1 MAENNSDDAQEK
13 TEEPTQRR
21 IDKAKEDGQILTS
34 KEVFVFANISIGLL
48 VMLVTLSYGGA
59 GLSNWSTLFRLG
71 SIDNLD
77 DLINN
82 KLMDSLW
89 LLFQSALLVGVPI
102 VIVNLLT
109 QAAVG
114 GLNFAPKAMK
124 FKGNRINPIS
134 GLKRMFSMKALV
146 ELGKSILKVV
156 LLFGIATAIIL
167 QIMPGVINFPSL
179 TLTRM
184 LEVMRYVIP
193 LLIGALLVV
202 LAIIAAIDYFWQR
215 HTHIKQLRMSR
226 QDLKDEFKQTEGS
239 PEVKAKIRRLQSE
252 TASRSARQR
261 EALDDVADATAVIT
275 NPTHF
280 AVALTY
286 EVGDQAAPIILAM
299 GRGII
304 AQQIIERAET
314 AQVSVFRSP
323 ILARALYFTGDIG
336 AEISQSLYNAV
347 AVVLAYLYRL
357 EKGEVL
363 QLPDVDVPEDMQFN
377 EFGKLLSEDTL

>member
-34 KEVFVFANISIGLL
+34 KEVFVFANISMGLL
-48 VMLVTLSYGGA
+48 VMLVTISYGGS
-59 GLSNWSTLFRLG
+59 GLSSWSTLFRLD
-71 SIDNLD
+71 SVDKLD
-77 DLINN
+77 DLIAS

-89 LLFQSALLVGVPI
+89 LLFQSSMLIGVPI

-156 LLFGIATAIIL
+156 LLFGIATAIMF
-167 QIMPGVINFPSL
+167 QIMPGVLNFPSL
-179 TLTRM
+179 TLPKM

-193 LLIGALLVV
+193 LLICALLVV

-215 HTHIKQLRMSR
+215 YTHIKQLRMSR

-239 PEVKAKIRRLQSE
+239 PEVKAKIRRMQAE
-252 TASRSARQR
+252 TATRGAQQR
-261 EALDDVADATAVIT
+261 EALDDVANATAVIT

-280 AVALTY
+280 AVALRY
-286 EVGDQAAPIILAM
+286 EVGDQAAPVILAM

-357 EKGEVL
+357 EKGEAL

-377 EFGKLLSEDTL
+377 EFGKLLSEDT

>member
-34 KEVFVFANISIGLL
+34 KEVFVFANISMGLL
-48 VMLVTLSYGGA
+48 VMLVTLSYGDA
-59 GLSNWSTLFRLG
+59 GLSNWSTLFKLE
-71 SIDNLD
+71 SLDNLD
-77 DLINN
+77 DLITN

-89 LLFQSALLVGVPI
+89 LLLQSALLVGIPI

-134 GLKRMFSMKALV
+134 GLKRMFSIKALV

-156 LLFGIATAIIL
+156 LLFGIATTIIF
-167 QIMPGVINFPSL
+167 QIMPGVINFSSL
-179 TLTRM
+179 TLTKM

-193 LLIGALLVV
+193 LLIGAILVV

-239 PEVKAKIRRLQSE
+239 PEVKAKIRRMQSE
-252 TASRSARQR
+252 TATRSARQR
-261 EALDDVADATAVIT
+261 EALDDVANATAVIT

-280 AVALTY
+280 AVALKY
-286 EVGDQAAPIILAM
+286 EVGDQAAPVILAM

-304 AQQIIERAET
+304 AQQIIERADS

-323 ILARALYFTGDIG
+323 ILARALYFTGEIG
-336 AEISQSLYNAV
+336 EEISQSLYNAV

-357 EKGEVL
+357 EKGEAL
-363 QLPDVDVPEDMQFN
+363 QSPDVDVPEDMHFN
-377 EFGKLLSEDTL
+377 EFGKLLSEDT

>member
-34 KEVFVFANISIGLL
+34 KEVFVFANISMGLL
-48 VMLVTLSYGGA
+48 VMLVTLSYGDA
-59 GLSNWSTLFRLG
+59 GLSNWSTLFKLE

-77 DLINN
+77 DLITN

-89 LLFQSALLVGVPI
+89 LLLKSALLVGVPI

-134 GLKRMFSMKALV
+134 GLKRMFSIKALV

-156 LLFGIATAIIL
+156 LLFGIATTIIF
-167 QIMPGVINFPSL
+167 QIMPGVINFSSL
-179 TLTRM
+179 TLTKM

-193 LLIGALLVV
+193 LLIGAILVV

-239 PEVKAKIRRLQSE
+239 PEVKAKIRRMQSE
-252 TASRSARQR
+252 TATRSARQR
-261 EALDDVADATAVIT
+261 EALDDVANATAVIT

-280 AVALTY
+280 AVALKY
-286 EVGDQAAPIILAM
+286 EVGDQAAPVILAM

-304 AQQIIERAET
+304 AQQIIERADS

-323 ILARALYFTGDIG
+323 ILARALYFTGEIG
-336 AEISQSLYNAV
+336 EEISQSLYNAV

-357 EKGEVL
+357 EKGEAL
-363 QLPDVDVPEDMQFN
+363 QSPDVDVPEDMHFN
-377 EFGKLLSEDTL
+377 EFGKLLSEDT

>member
-34 KEVFVFANISIGLL
+34 KEVFVFANISMGLL
-48 VMLVTLSYGGA
+48 VMLLTISYGGG
-59 GLSNWSTLFRLG
+59 GLSNWSTLFRLD
-71 SIDNLD
+71 SVDKLD
-77 DLINN
+77 DLIAG
-82 KLMDSLW
+82 KLMDSFW
-89 LLFQSALLVGVPI
+89 LLFQSSMLVGVPI
-102 VIVNLLT
+102 VIVNLFT

-156 LLFGIATAIIL
+156 LLFGIATAIMFQFML
-167 QIMPGVINFPSL
+167 GVLNFPSL
-179 TLTRM
+179 TLPKM

-226 QDLKDEFKQTEGS
+226 QDLKDEYKQTEGS
-239 PEVKAKIRRLQSE
+239 PEVKAKIRRMQAE
-252 TASRSARQR
+252 TASRGAQQR
-261 EALDDVADATAVIT
+261 EALDDVANATAVIT

-280 AVALTY
+280 AVALKY
-286 EVGDQAAPIILAM
+286 EVGDQAAPVILAM

-357 EKGEVL
+357 EKGEAL

-377 EFGKLLSEDTL
+377 EFGKLLSEDT

>member
-13 TEEPTQRR
+13 TEEPTQRW

-34 KEVFVFANISIGLL
+34 KEVFVFANISMGLL
-48 VMLVTLSYGGA
+48 VMLVTISYGGS
-59 GLSNWSTLFRLG
+59 GLSSWSTLFRLD
-71 SIDNLD
+71 SVDKLD
-77 DLINN
+77 DLIAS

-89 LLFQSALLVGVPI
+89 LLFQSSMLIGVPI

-156 LLFGIATAIIL
+156 LLFGIATAIMF
-167 QIMPGVINFPSL
+167 QIMPGVLNFPSL
-179 TLTRM
+179 TLPKM

-193 LLIGALLVV
+193 LLICALLVV

-215 HTHIKQLRMSR
+215 YTHIKQLRMSR

-239 PEVKAKIRRLQSE
+239 PEVKAKIRRMQAE
-252 TASRSARQR
+252 TATRGAQQR
-261 EALDDVADATAVIT
+261 EALDDVANATAVIT

-280 AVALTY
+280 AVALRY
-286 EVGDQAAPIILAM
+286 EVGDQAAPVILAM

-357 EKGEVL
+357 EKGEAL

-377 EFGKLLSEDTL
+377 EFGKLLSEDT

>member
-34 KEVFVFANISIGLL
+34 KEVFVFANISMGLL
-48 VMLVTLSYGGA
+48 VMLVTLSYGDA
-59 GLSNWSTLFRLG
+59 GLSNWSTLFKLE
-71 SIDNLD
+71 SIENLD
-77 DLINN
+77 DLITN

-89 LLFQSALLVGVPI
+89 LLLQSALLVGVPI

-134 GLKRMFSMKALV
+134 GLKRMFSIKALV

-156 LLFGIATAIIL
+156 LLFGIATTIIF
-167 QIMPGVINFPSL
+167 QIMPGVINFSSL
-179 TLTRM
+179 TLTKM

-193 LLIGALLVV
+193 LLIGAILVV

-239 PEVKAKIRRLQSE
+239 PEVKAKIRRMQSE
-252 TASRSARQR
+252 TATRSARQR
-261 EALDDVADATAVIT
+261 EALDDVANATAVIT

-280 AVALTY
+280 AVALKY
-286 EVGDQAAPIILAM
+286 EVGDQAAPVILAM

-304 AQQIIERAET
+304 AQQIIERADS

-323 ILARALYFTGDIG
+323 ILARALYFTGEIG
-336 AEISQSLYNAV
+336 EEISQSLYNAV
-347 AVVLAYLYRL
+347 AVVLAYIYRL
-357 EKGEVL
+357 EKGEAL
-363 QLPDVDVPEDMQFN
+363 QSPDVDVPEDMHFN
-377 EFGKLLSEDTL
+377 EFGKLLSEDT

>member
-34 KEVFVFANISIGLL
+34 KEVFVFANISMGLL
-48 VMLVTLSYGGA
+48 VMLVTLSYGDA
-59 GLSNWSTLFRLG
+59 GLSNWSTLFKLE
-71 SIDNLD
+71 SLDNLD
-77 DLINN
+77 DLITN

-89 LLFQSALLVGVPI
+89 LLLQSALLVGVPI

-134 GLKRMFSMKALV
+134 GLKRMFSIKALV

-156 LLFGIATAIIL
+156 LLFGIATTIIF
-167 QIMPGVINFPSL
+167 QIMPGVINFSSL
-179 TLTRM
+179 TLTKM

-193 LLIGALLVV
+193 LLIGAILVV

-239 PEVKAKIRRLQSE
+239 PEVKAKIRRMQSE
-252 TASRSARQR
+252 TATRSARQR
-261 EALDDVADATAVIT
+261 EALDDVANATAVIT

-280 AVALTY
+280 AVALKY
-286 EVGDQAAPIILAM
+286 EVGDQAAPVILAM

-304 AQQIIERAET
+304 AQQIIERADS

-323 ILARALYFTGDIG
+323 ILARALYFTGEIG
-336 AEISQSLYNAV
+336 EEISQSLYNAV

-357 EKGEVL
+357 EKGETL
-363 QLPDVDVPEDMQFN
+363 QSPDVDVPEDLHFN
-377 EFGKLLSEDTL
+377 EFGKLLSEDT

>member
-34 KEVFVFANISIGLL
+34 KEVFVFANISMGLL
-48 VMLVTLSYGGA
+48 VMMVTLRYGDA
-59 GLSNWSTLFRLG
+59 GLSNWSTLFKLE
-71 SIDNLD
+71 SLDNLD
-77 DLINN
+77 DLITN

-89 LLFQSALLVGVPI
+89 LLLQSALLVGVPI

-134 GLKRMFSMKALV
+134 GLKRMFSIKALV

-156 LLFGIATAIIL
+156 LLFGIATTIIF
-167 QIMPGVINFPSL
+167 QIMPGVINFSSL
-179 TLTRM
+179 TLTKM

-193 LLIGALLVV
+193 LLIGAILVV

-239 PEVKAKIRRLQSE
+239 PEVKAKIRRMQSE
-252 TASRSARQR
+252 TATRSARQR
-261 EALDDVADATAVIT
+261 EALDDVANATAVIT

-280 AVALTY
+280 AVALKY
-286 EVGDQAAPIILAM
+286 EVGDQAAPVILAM

-304 AQQIIERAET
+304 AQQIIERADS
-314 AQVSVFRSP
+314 AQVSIFRSP
-323 ILARALYFTGDIG
+323 ILARALYFTGEIG
-336 AEISQSLYNAV
+336 EEISQSLYNAV

-357 EKGEVL
+357 EKGEAL
-363 QLPDVDVPEDMQFN
+363 QSPDVDVPEDMHFN
-377 EFGKLLSEDTL
+377 EFGKLLSEDT

>member
-34 KEVFVFANISIGLL
+34 KEVFVFANISMGLL
-48 VMLVTLSYGGA
+48 VMLLTISYGGV
-59 GLSNWSTLFRLG
+59 GLSNWSTLFRLD
-71 SIDNLD
+71 SVDKLD
-77 DLINN
+77 DLIAG
-82 KLMDSLW
+82 KLMDSFW
-89 LLFQSALLVGVPI
+89 LLFQSSMLVGVPI
-102 VIVNLLT
+102 VIVNLFT

-156 LLFGIATAIIL
+156 LLFGIATAIMF
-167 QIMPGVINFPSL
+167 QFMPGVLNFPSL
-179 TLTRM
+179 TLPKM

-226 QDLKDEFKQTEGS
+226 QDLKDEYKQTEGS
-239 PEVKAKIRRLQSE
+239 PEVKAKIRRMQAE
-252 TASRSARQR
+252 TASRGAQQR
-261 EALDDVADATAVIT
+261 EALDDVANATAVIT

-280 AVALTY
+280 AVALKY
-286 EVGDQAAPIILAM
+286 EVGDQAAPVILAM

-357 EKGEVL
+357 EKGEAL

-377 EFGKLLSEDTL
+377 EFGKLLSEDT

>member
-1 MAENNSDDAQEK
+1 
-13 TEEPTQRR
+13 
-21 IDKAKEDGQILTS
+21 
-34 KEVFVFANISIGLL
+34 VFANISMGLL
-48 VMLVTLSYGGA
+48 VMLVTISYGGS
-59 GLSNWSTLFRLG
+59 GLSSWSTLFRLD
-71 SIDNLD
+71 SVDKLD
-77 DLINN
+77 DLIAS

-89 LLFQSALLVGVPI
+89 LLFQSSMLIGVPI

-156 LLFGIATAIIL
+156 LLFGIATAIMF
-167 QIMPGVINFPSL
+167 QIMPGVLNFPSL
-179 TLTRM
+179 TLPKM

-193 LLIGALLVV
+193 LLICALLVV

-215 HTHIKQLRMSR
+215 YTHIKQLRMSR

-239 PEVKAKIRRLQSE
+239 PEVKAKIRRMQAE
-252 TASRSARQR
+252 TATRGAQQR
-261 EALDDVADATAVIT
+261 EALDDVANATAVIT

-280 AVALTY
+280 AVALRY
-286 EVGDQAAPIILAM
+286 EVGDQAAPVILAM

-357 EKGEVL
+357 EKGEAL

-377 EFGKLLSEDTL
+377 EFGKLLSEDT

>member
-34 KEVFVFANISIGLL
+34 KEVFVFANISMGLL
-48 VMLVTLSYGGA
+48 VMLVTISYGGS
-59 GLSNWSTLFRLG
+59 GLSSWSTLFRL
-71 SIDNLD
+71 DTVDKLD
-77 DLINN
+77 DLIAS

-89 LLFQSALLVGVPI
+89 LLFQSSMLVGVPI

-156 LLFGIATAIIL
+156 LLFGIATAIMF
-167 QIMPGVINFPSL
+167 QIMPGVLNFPSL
-179 TLTRM
+179 TLPKM

-215 HTHIKQLRMSR
+215 YTHIKQLRMSR

-239 PEVKAKIRRLQSE
+239 PEVKAKIRRMQAE
-252 TASRSARQR
+252 TATRGAQQR
-261 EALDDVADATAVIT
+261 EALDDVANATAVIT

-280 AVALTY
+280 AVALRY
-286 EVGDQAAPIILAM
+286 EVGDQAAPVILAM

-336 AEISQSLYNAV
+336 AEISQSLDNAV

-357 EKGEVL
+357 EKGEAL

-377 EFGKLLSEDTL
+377 EFGKLLSEDT

>member
-34 KEVFVFANISIGLL
+34 KEVFVFANISMGLL
-48 VMLVTLSYGGA
+48 VMLLTVSYGGV
-59 GLSNWSTLFRLG
+59 GLSNWSTLFRLD
-71 SIDNLD
+71 SVDKLD
-77 DLINN
+77 DLIAG
-82 KLMDSLW
+82 KLMDSFW
-89 LLFQSALLVGVPI
+89 LLFQSSMLVGVPI
-102 VIVNLLT
+102 VIVNLFT

-156 LLFGIATAIIL
+156 LLFGIATAIMF
-167 QIMPGVINFPSL
+167 QFMPGVLNFPSL
-179 TLTRM
+179 TLPKM

-226 QDLKDEFKQTEGS
+226 QDLKDEYKQTEGS
-239 PEVKAKIRRLQSE
+239 PEVKAKIRRMQAE
-252 TASRSARQR
+252 TASRGAQQR
-261 EALDDVADATAVIT
+261 EALDDVANATAVIT

-280 AVALTY
+280 AVALKY
-286 EVGDQAAPIILAM
+286 EVGDQAAPVILAM

-357 EKGEVL
+357 EKGEAL

-377 EFGKLLSEDTL
+377 EFGKLLSEDT

>member
-34 KEVFVFANISIGLL
+34 KEVFVFANISMGLL
-48 VMLVTLSYGGA
+48 VMLVTLSYGDA
-59 GLSNWSTLFRLG
+59 GLSNWSTLFKLE
-71 SIDNLD
+71 SLDNLD
-77 DLINN
+77 DLITN

-89 LLFQSALLVGVPI
+89 LLLQSALLVGVPI

-134 GLKRMFSMKALV
+134 GLKRMFSIKALV

-156 LLFGIATAIIL
+156 LLFGIATTIIF
-167 QIMPGVINFPSL
+167 QIMPGVINFSSL
-179 TLTRM
+179 TLTKM

-193 LLIGALLVV
+193 LLIGAILVV

-239 PEVKAKIRRLQSE
+239 PEVKAKIRRMQSE
-252 TASRSARQR
+252 TATRSARQR
-261 EALDDVADATAVIT
+261 EALDDVANATAVIT

-280 AVALTY
+280 AVALKY
-286 EVGDQAAPIILAM
+286 EVGDQAAPVILAM

-304 AQQIIERAET
+304 AQQIIERADS

-323 ILARALYFTGDIG
+323 ILARALYFTGEIG
-336 AEISQSLYNAV
+336 EEISQSLYNAV

-357 EKGEVL
+357 EKGEAL
-363 QLPDVDVPEDMQFN
+363 QSPDVDVPEDMHFN
-377 EFGKLLSEDTL
+377 EFGKLLSEDT

>member
-34 KEVFVFANISIGLL
+34 KEVFVFANMSMGLL
-48 VMLVTLSYGGA
+48 VMLVTISYGGS
-59 GLSNWSTLFRLG
+59 GLSSWSTLFRLD
-71 SIDNLD
+71 SVDKLD
-77 DLINN
+77 DLIAS

-89 LLFQSALLVGVPI
+89 LLFQSSMLVGVPI

-156 LLFGIATAIIL
+156 LLFGIATAIMF
-167 QIMPGVINFPSL
+167 QIMPGVLNFPSL
-179 TLTRM
+179 TLPKM

-215 HTHIKQLRMSR
+215 YTHIKQLRMSR

-239 PEVKAKIRRLQSE
+239 PEVKAKIRRMQAE
-252 TASRSARQR
+252 TATRGAQQR
-261 EALDDVADATAVIT
+261 EALDDVANATAVIT

-280 AVALTY
+280 AVALRY
-286 EVGDQAAPIILAM
+286 EVGDQAAPVILAM

-357 EKGEVL
+357 EKGEAL

-377 EFGKLLSEDTL
+377 EFGKLLSEDT

>member
-34 KEVFVFANISIGLL
+34 KEVFVFANISMGLL
-48 VMLVTLSYGGA
+48 VMLVTLSYGDA
-59 GLSNWSTLFRLG
+59 GLSNWSTLFKLETL
-71 SIDNLD
+71 DNLD
-77 DLINN
+77 DLITN

-134 GLKRMFSMKALV
+134 GLKRMFSIKALV

-156 LLFGIATAIIL
+156 LLFGIATTIIF
-167 QIMPGVINFPSL
+167 QIMPGVINFSSL
-179 TLTRM
+179 TLTKM

-193 LLIGALLVV
+193 LLIGAILVV

-239 PEVKAKIRRLQSE
+239 PEVKAKIRRMQSE
-252 TASRSARQR
+252 TATRSARQR
-261 EALDDVADATAVIT
+261 EALDDVANATAVIT

-280 AVALTY
+280 AVALKY
-286 EVGDQAAPIILAM
+286 EVGDQAAPVILAM

-304 AQQIIERAET
+304 AQQIIERADS

-323 ILARALYFTGDIG
+323 ILARALYFTGEIG
-336 AEISQSLYNAV
+336 EEISQSLYNAV

-357 EKGEVL
+357 EKGEAL
-363 QLPDVDVPEDMQFN
+363 QSPDVDVPEDMHFN
-377 EFGKLLSEDTL
+377 EFGKLLSEDT

>member
-34 KEVFVFANISIGLL
+34 KEVFVFANISMGLL
-48 VMLVTLSYGGA
+48 VMLVTLSYGDA
-59 GLSNWSTLFRLG
+59 GLSNWSTLFKLE
-71 SIDNLD
+71 SLYNLD
-77 DLINN
+77 DLITN

-89 LLFQSALLVGVPI
+89 LLLQSALIVGVPI

-134 GLKRMFSMKALV
+134 GLKRMFSIKALV

-156 LLFGIATAIIL
+156 LLFGIATTIIF
-167 QIMPGVINFPSL
+167 QIMPGVINFSSL
-179 TLTRM
+179 TLTKM

-193 LLIGALLVV
+193 LLIGAILVV

-239 PEVKAKIRRLQSE
+239 PEVKAKIRRMQSE
-252 TASRSARQR
+252 TATRSARQR
-261 EALDDVADATAVIT
+261 EALDDVANATAVIT

-280 AVALTY
+280 AVALKY
-286 EVGDQAAPIILAM
+286 EVGDQAAPVILAM

-304 AQQIIERAET
+304 AQQIIERADS

-323 ILARALYFTGDIG
+323 ILARALYFTGEIG
-336 AEISQSLYNAV
+336 EEISQSLYNAV

-357 EKGEVL
+357 EKGEAL
-363 QLPDVDVPEDMQFN
+363 QSPDVDVPEDMHFN
-377 EFGKLLSEDTL
+377 EFGKLLSEDT

>member
-34 KEVFVFANISIGLL
+34 KEVFVFANISMGLL
-48 VMLVTLSYGGA
+48 VMLVTISYGGS
-59 GLSNWSTLFRLG
+59 GLSDWSTLFRLD
-71 SIDNLD
+71 SVDKLD
-77 DLINN
+77 DLIAI

-89 LLFQSALLVGVPI
+89 LLFQSSMLVGVPI

-156 LLFGIATAIIL
+156 LLFGIATAIMF
-167 QIMPGVINFPSL
+167 QIMPGVLNFPSL
-179 TLTRM
+179 TLPKM

-215 HTHIKQLRMSR
+215 YTHIKQLRMSR

-239 PEVKAKIRRLQSE
+239 PEVKAKIRRMQAE
-252 TASRSARQR
+252 TATRGAQQR
-261 EALDDVADATAVIT
+261 EALDDVANATAVIT

-280 AVALTY
+280 AVALRY
-286 EVGDQAAPIILAM
+286 EVGDQAAPVILAM

-357 EKGEVL
+357 EKGEAL

-377 EFGKLLSEDTL
+377 EFGKLLSEDT

>member
-34 KEVFVFANISIGLL
+34 KEVFVFANISMGLL
-48 VMLVTLSYGGA
+48 VMLVTLSYGDA
-59 GLSNWSTLFRLG
+59 GLSNWSTLFKLE
-71 SIDNLD
+71 SLDNLD
-77 DLINN
+77 DLITN

-89 LLFQSALLVGVPI
+89 LLLQSALLVGVPI

-109 QAAVG
+109 QAVVG

-134 GLKRMFSMKALV
+134 GLKRMFSIKALV

-156 LLFGIATAIIL
+156 LLFGIATTIIF
-167 QIMPGVINFPSL
+167 QILPGVINFSSL
-179 TLTRM
+179 TLTKM

-193 LLIGALLVV
+193 LLIGAILVV
-202 LAIIAAIDYFWQR
+202 LAIIAAIDFFWQR

-239 PEVKAKIRRLQSE
+239 PEVKAKIRRIQSE
-252 TASRSARQR
+252 TATRSARQR
-261 EALDDVADATAVIT
+261 EALDDVANATAVIT

-280 AVALTY
+280 AVALKY
-286 EVGDQAAPIILAM
+286 EVGDQAAPVILAM

-304 AQQIIERAET
+304 AQQIIERADS
-314 AQVSVFRSP
+314 AKVSVFRSP
-323 ILARALYFTGDIG
+323 ILARALYFTGEIG
-336 AEISQSLYNAV
+336 EEISQSLYNAV

-357 EKGEVL
+357 EKGEAL
-363 QLPDVDVPEDMQFN
+363 QSPDVDVPEDMHFN

>member
-239 PEVKAKIRRLQSE
+239 PEVKAKIRRMQSE

-280 AVALTY
+280 AVALKY

-357 EKGEVL
+357 EKGETL

>member
-34 KEVFVFANISIGLL
+34 KEVFVFANISMGLL
-48 VMLVTLSYGGA
+48 VMLVTLSYGDA
-59 GLSNWSTLFRLG
+59 GLSNWSTLFKLE
-71 SIDNLD
+71 SLDNLD
-77 DLINN
+77 DLITN

-89 LLFQSALLVGVPI
+89 LLLQSALLVGVPI

-134 GLKRMFSMKALV
+134 GLKRMFSIKALV

-156 LLFGIATAIIL
+156 LLFGIATTIIF
-167 QIMPGVINFPSL
+167 QIMPGVINFSSL
-179 TLTRM
+179 TLTKM

-193 LLIGALLVV
+193 LLIGAILVV

-239 PEVKAKIRRLQSE
+239 PEVKAKIRRMQSE
-252 TASRSARQR
+252 TATRSARQR
-261 EALDDVADATAVIT
+261 EALDDVANATAVIT

-280 AVALTY
+280 AVALKY
-286 EVGDQAAPIILAM
+286 EVGDQAAPVILAM

-304 AQQIIERAET
+304 AQQIIERADS

-323 ILARALYFTGDIG
+323 ILARALFFTGEIG
-336 AEISQSLYNAV
+336 EEISQSLYNAV

-357 EKGEVL
+357 EKGEAL
-363 QLPDVDVPEDMQFN
+363 QSPDVDVPEDMHFN
-377 EFGKLLSEDTL
+377 EFGKLLSEDT

>member
-89 LLFQSALLVGVPI
+89 LLLQSALLVGVPI

-280 AVALTY
+280 AVALKY

-357 EKGEVL
+357 EKGETL

-377 EFGKLLSEDTL
+377 EFGRLLSEDTL

>member
-34 KEVFVFANISIGLL
+34 KEVFVFANISMGLL
-48 VMLVTLSYGGA
+48 VMLVTLSYGDA
-59 GLSNWSTLFRLG
+59 GLLNWSTLFKLE
-71 SIDNLD
+71 SIENLD
-77 DLINN
+77 DLITN

-89 LLFQSALLVGVPI
+89 LLLQSALLVGVPI

-134 GLKRMFSMKALV
+134 GLKRMFSIKALV

-156 LLFGIATAIIL
+156 LLFGIATTIIF
-167 QIMPGVINFPSL
+167 QIMPGVINFSSL
-179 TLTRM
+179 TLTKM

-193 LLIGALLVV
+193 LLIGAILVV

-239 PEVKAKIRRLQSE
+239 PEVKAKIRRMQSE
-252 TASRSARQR
+252 TATRSARQR
-261 EALDDVADATAVIT
+261 EALDDVANATAVIT

-280 AVALTY
+280 AVALKY
-286 EVGDQAAPIILAM
+286 EVGDQAAPVILAM

-304 AQQIIERAET
+304 AQQIIERADS

-323 ILARALYFTGDIG
+323 ILARALYFTGEIG
-336 AEISQSLYNAV
+336 EEISQSLYNAV

-357 EKGEVL
+357 EKGEAL
-363 QLPDVDVPEDMQFN
+363 QSPDVDVPEDLHFN
-377 EFGKLLSEDTL
+377 EFGKLLSEDT

>member
-34 KEVFVFANISIGLL
+34 KEVFVFANISMGLL
-48 VMLVTLSYGGA
+48 VMLVTLSYGDA
-59 GLSNWSTLFRLG
+59 GLSNWSTLFKLE
-71 SIDNLD
+71 SLDNLD
-77 DLINN
+77 DLITN

-89 LLFQSALLVGVPI
+89 LLLQSALLIGVPI

-134 GLKRMFSMKALV
+134 GLKRMFSIKALV

-156 LLFGIATAIIL
+156 LLFGIATTIIF
-167 QIMPGVINFPSL
+167 QIMPGVINFSSL
-179 TLTRM
+179 TLTKM

-193 LLIGALLVV
+193 LLIGAILVV

-239 PEVKAKIRRLQSE
+239 PEVKAKIRRMQSE
-252 TASRSARQR
+252 TATRSARQR
-261 EALDDVADATAVIT
+261 EALDDVANATAVIT

-280 AVALTY
+280 AVALKY
-286 EVGDQAAPIILAM
+286 EVGDQAAPVILAM

-304 AQQIIERAET
+304 AQQIIERADS

-323 ILARALYFTGDIG
+323 ILARALYFTGEIG
-336 AEISQSLYNAV
+336 EEISQSLYNAV

-357 EKGEVL
+357 EKGEAL
-363 QLPDVDVPEDMQFN
+363 QSPDVDVPEDMHFN
-377 EFGKLLSEDTL
+377 EFGKLLSEDT

>member
-1 MAENNSDDAQEK
+1 
-13 TEEPTQRR
+13 
-21 IDKAKEDGQILTS
+21 
-34 KEVFVFANISIGLL
+34 
-48 VMLVTLSYGGA
+48 
-59 GLSNWSTLFRLG
+59 
-71 SIDNLD
+71 
-77 DLINN
+77 
-82 KLMDSLW
+82 
-89 LLFQSALLVGVPI
+89 
-102 VIVNLLT
+102 
-109 QAAVG
+109 
-114 GLNFAPKAMK
+114 
-124 FKGNRINPIS
+124 
-134 GLKRMFSMKALV
+134 MKALV

-156 LLFGIATAIIL
+156 LLFGIATAIMF
-167 QIMPGVINFPSL
+167 QIMPGVLNFPSL
-179 TLTRM
+179 TLPKM

-193 LLIGALLVV
+193 LLICALLVV

-215 HTHIKQLRMSR
+215 YTHIKQLRMSR

-239 PEVKAKIRRLQSE
+239 PEVKAKIRRMQAE
-252 TASRSARQR
+252 TATRGAQQR
-261 EALDDVADATAVIT
+261 EALDDVANATAVIT

-280 AVALTY
+280 AVALRY
-286 EVGDQAAPIILAM
+286 EVGDQAAPVILAM

-357 EKGEVL
+357 EKGEAL

-377 EFGKLLSEDTL
+377 EFGKLLSEDT

>member
-34 KEVFVFANISIGLL
+34 KEVFVFANISMGLL
-48 VMLVTLSYGGA
+48 VMLVTLSYGDA
-59 GLSNWSTLFRLG
+59 GLSNWSTLFKLE
-71 SIDNLD
+71 SLDNLD
-77 DLINN
+77 DLITN

-89 LLFQSALLVGVPI
+89 LLLKSALLVGVPI

-134 GLKRMFSMKALV
+134 GLKRMFSIKALV

-156 LLFGIATAIIL
+156 LLFGIATTIIF
-167 QIMPGVINFPSL
+167 QIMPGVINFSSL
-179 TLTRM
+179 TLTKM

-193 LLIGALLVV
+193 LLIGAILVV

-239 PEVKAKIRRLQSE
+239 PEVKAKIRRMQSE
-252 TASRSARQR
+252 TATRSARQR
-261 EALDDVADATAVIT
+261 EALDDVANATAVIT

-280 AVALTY
+280 AVALKY
-286 EVGDQAAPIILAM
+286 EVGDQAAPVILAM

-304 AQQIIERAET
+304 AQQIIERADS

-323 ILARALYFTGDIG
+323 ILARALYFTGEIG
-336 AEISQSLYNAV
+336 EEISQSLYNAV

-357 EKGEVL
+357 EKGEAL
-363 QLPDVDVPEDMQFN
+363 QSPDVDVPEDMHFN
-377 EFGKLLSEDTL
+377 EFGKLLSEDT

>member
-34 KEVFVFANISIGLL
+34 KEVFVFANISMGLL
-48 VMLVTLSYGGA
+48 VMLVTISYGGS
-59 GLSNWSTLFRLG
+59 GLSDWSTLFRLD
-71 SIDNLD
+71 SVDKLD
-77 DLINN
+77 DLIAI
-82 KLMDSLW
+82 KLVDSLW
-89 LLFQSALLVGVPI
+89 LLFQSSMLIGVPI

-156 LLFGIATAIIL
+156 LLFGIATAIMF
-167 QIMPGVINFPSL
+167 QIMPGVLNFPSL
-179 TLTRM
+179 TLPKM

-215 HTHIKQLRMSR
+215 YTHIKQLRMSR

-239 PEVKAKIRRLQSE
+239 PEVKAKIRRMQAE
-252 TASRSARQR
+252 TATRGAQQR
-261 EALDDVADATAVIT
+261 EALDDVANATAVIT

-280 AVALTY
+280 AVALRY
-286 EVGDQAAPIILAM
+286 EVGDQAAPVILAM

-357 EKGEVL
+357 EKGEAL

-377 EFGKLLSEDTL
+377 EFGKLLSEDT

>member
-34 KEVFVFANISIGLL
+34 KEVFVFANISMGLL
-48 VMLVTLSYGGA
+48 VMLVTLSYGDA
-59 GLSNWSTLFRLG
+59 GLSNWSTLFKLE
-71 SIDNLD
+71 SLDNLD
-77 DLINN
+77 DLITN

-89 LLFQSALLVGVPI
+89 LLLQSALLVGVPI

-124 FKGNRINPIS
+124 FKGNRINPVS
-134 GLKRMFSMKALV
+134 GLKRMFSIKALV

-156 LLFGIATAIIL
+156 LLFGIATTIIF
-167 QIMPGVINFPSL
+167 QIMPGVINFSSL
-179 TLTRM
+179 TLTKM

-193 LLIGALLVV
+193 LLIGAILVV

-239 PEVKAKIRRLQSE
+239 PEVKAKIRRMQSE
-252 TASRSARQR
+252 TATRSARQR
-261 EALDDVADATAVIT
+261 EALDDVANATAVIT

-280 AVALTY
+280 AVALKY
-286 EVGDQAAPIILAM
+286 EVGDQAAPVILAM

-304 AQQIIERAET
+304 AQQIIERADS

-323 ILARALYFTGDIG
+323 ILARALYFTGEIG
-336 AEISQSLYNAV
+336 EEISQSLYNAV

-357 EKGEVL
+357 EKGEAL
-363 QLPDVDVPEDMQFN
+363 QSPDVDVPEDMHFN
-377 EFGKLLSEDTL
+377 EFGKLLSEDT

>member
-34 KEVFVFANISIGLL
+34 KEVFVFANISMGLL
-48 VMLVTLSYGGA
+48 VMLVTLSYGDA
-59 GLSNWSTLFRLG
+59 GLSNWSTLFKLE
-71 SIDNLD
+71 SLDNLD
-77 DLINN
+77 DLITN

-89 LLFQSALLVGVPI
+89 LLLQSALIVGVPI

-134 GLKRMFSMKALV
+134 GLKRMFSIKALV

-156 LLFGIATAIIL
+156 LLFGIATTIIF
-167 QIMPGVINFPSL
+167 QIMPGVINFSSL
-179 TLTRM
+179 TLTKM

-193 LLIGALLVV
+193 LLIGAILVV

-239 PEVKAKIRRLQSE
+239 PEVKAKIRRMQSE
-252 TASRSARQR
+252 TATRSARQR
-261 EALDDVADATAVIT
+261 EALDDVANATAVIT

-280 AVALTY
+280 AVALKY
-286 EVGDQAAPIILAM
+286 EVGDQAAPVILAM

-304 AQQIIERAET
+304 AQQIIERADS

-323 ILARALYFTGDIG
+323 ILARALYFTGEIG
-336 AEISQSLYNAV
+336 EEISQSLYNAV

-357 EKGEVL
+357 EKGEAL
-363 QLPDVDVPEDMQFN
+363 QSPDVDVPEDMHFN
-377 EFGKLLSEDTL
+377 EFGKLLSEDT

>member
-34 KEVFVFANISIGLL
+34 KEVFVFANISMGLL
-48 VMLVTLSYGGA
+48 VMLVTLSYGDA
-59 GLSNWSTLFRLG
+59 GLSNWSTLFKLE
-71 SIDNLD
+71 SLYNLD
-77 DLINN
+77 DLITN

-89 LLFQSALLVGVPI
+89 LLLKSALLVGVPI

-134 GLKRMFSMKALV
+134 GLKRMFSIKALV

-156 LLFGIATAIIL
+156 LLFGIATTIIF
-167 QIMPGVINFPSL
+167 QIMPGVINFSSL
-179 TLTRM
+179 TLTKM

-193 LLIGALLVV
+193 LLIGAILVV

-239 PEVKAKIRRLQSE
+239 PEVKAKIRRMQSE
-252 TASRSARQR
+252 TATRSARQR
-261 EALDDVADATAVIT
+261 EALDDVANATAVIT

-280 AVALTY
+280 AVALKY
-286 EVGDQAAPIILAM
+286 EVGDQAAPVILAM

-304 AQQIIERAET
+304 AQQIIERADS

-323 ILARALYFTGDIG
+323 ILARALYFTGEIG
-336 AEISQSLYNAV
+336 EEISQSLYNAV
-347 AVVLAYLYRL
+347 AVVLAYIYRL
-357 EKGEVL
+357 EKGEAL
-363 QLPDVDVPEDMQFN
+363 QSPDVDVPEDMHFN
-377 EFGKLLSEDTL
+377 EFGKLLSEDT

>member
-34 KEVFVFANISIGLL
+34 KEVFVFANISMGLL
-48 VMLVTLSYGGA
+48 VIMISISYGGA
-59 GLSNWSTLFRLG
+59 GLSNWSTLFRL
-71 SIDNLD
+71 DTVDKLD
-77 DLINN
+77 ELIAR

-89 LLFQSALLVGVPI
+89 LIFQISLLVGVP
-102 VIVNLLT
+102 LLIANIFT

-114 GLNFAPKAMK
+114 GLNFAPKAMQ
-124 FKGNRINPIS
+124 FKGNRMNPIS
-134 GLKRMFSMKALV
+134 GLKRMFSMKSLV

-156 LLFGIATAIIL
+156 LLFGIATAIMY
-167 QIMPGVINFPSL
+167 QIMPGVLNFPSL
-179 TLTRM
+179 TLEKM

-215 HTHIKQLRMSR
+215 HTHITQLRMSR

-239 PEVKAKIRRLQSE
+239 PEVKAKIRRMQSE
-252 TASRSARQR
+252 TASRGAQQR
-261 EALDDVADATAVIT
+261 EALDDVANATAVIT

-280 AVALTY
+280 AVALKY
-286 EVGDQAAPIILAM
+286 EVGDQAAPVILAM

-357 EKGEVL
+357 EKGEAL

-377 EFGKLLSEDTL
+377 EFGKLLSEDT

>member
-34 KEVFVFANISIGLL
+34 KEVFVFANISMGLL
-48 VMLVTLSYGGA
+48 VMLVTLSYGDA
-59 GLSNWSTLFRLG
+59 GLSNWSTLFKLE
-71 SIDNLD
+71 SIENLD
-77 DLINN
+77 DLITN

-89 LLFQSALLVGVPI
+89 LLLQSALLVGVPI

-134 GLKRMFSMKALV
+134 GLKRMFSIKALV

-156 LLFGIATAIIL
+156 LLFGIATTIIF
-167 QIMPGVINFPSL
+167 QIMPGVINFSSL
-179 TLTRM
+179 TLIKM

-193 LLIGALLVV
+193 LLIGAILVV

-239 PEVKAKIRRLQSE
+239 PEVKAKIRRMQSE
-252 TASRSARQR
+252 TATRSARQR
-261 EALDDVADATAVIT
+261 EALDDVANATAVIT

-280 AVALTY
+280 AVALKY
-286 EVGDQAAPIILAM
+286 EVGDQAAPLILAM

-304 AQQIIERAET
+304 AQQIIERADS

-323 ILARALYFTGDIG
+323 ILARALYFTGEIG
-336 AEISQSLYNAV
+336 EEISQSLYNAV

-357 EKGEVL
+357 EKGEAL
-363 QLPDVDVPEDMQFN
+363 QSPDVDVPEDMHFN
-377 EFGKLLSEDTL
+377 EFGKLLSEDT

>member
-34 KEVFVFANISIGLL
+34 KEVFVFANISMGLL
-48 VMLVTLSYGGA
+48 VMLVTLSYGDA
-59 GLSNWSTLFRLG
+59 GLSNWSTLFKLE
-71 SIDNLD
+71 SLDNLD
-77 DLINN
+77 DLITN

-89 LLFQSALLVGVPI
+89 LLLQSALIVGVPI

-134 GLKRMFSMKALV
+134 GLKRMFSIKALV

-156 LLFGIATAIIL
+156 LLFGIATTIIF
-167 QIMPGVINFPSL
+167 QIMPGVINFSSL
-179 TLTRM
+179 TLTKM

-193 LLIGALLVV
+193 LLIGAILVV

-239 PEVKAKIRRLQSE
+239 PEVKAKIRRMQSE
-252 TASRSARQR
+252 TATRSARQR
-261 EALDDVADATAVIT
+261 EALDDVANATAVIT

-280 AVALTY
+280 AVALKY
-286 EVGDQAAPIILAM
+286 EVGDQAAPVILAM

-304 AQQIIERAET
+304 AQQIIERADS

-323 ILARALYFTGDIG
+323 ILARALYFTGEIG
-336 AEISQSLYNAV
+336 EEISQSLYNAV
-347 AVVLAYLYRL
+347 AVVLAYIYRL
-357 EKGEVL
+357 EKGEAL
-363 QLPDVDVPEDMQFN
+363 QSPDVDVPEDMHFN
-377 EFGKLLSEDTL
+377 EFGKLLSEDT

>member
-280 AVALTY
+280 AVALKY

-357 EKGEVL
+357 EKGETL

-377 EFGKLLSEDTL
+377 ELGKLVSEDTL

>member
-179 TLTRM
+179 KLTRM

-193 LLIGALLVV
+193 LIIGALLVV

-280 AVALTY
+280 AVALKY

>member
-34 KEVFVFANISIGLL
+34 KEVFVFANISMGLL
-48 VMLVTLSYGGA
+48 VMLVTLSYGDA
-59 GLSNWSTLFRLG
+59 GLSNWSTLFKLE
-71 SIDNLD
+71 SIENLD
-77 DLINN
+77 DLITN

-89 LLFQSALLVGVPI
+89 LLLQSALLVGVPI

-134 GLKRMFSMKALV
+134 GLKRMFSIKALV

-156 LLFGIATAIIL
+156 LLFVIATTIIF
-167 QIMPGVINFPSL
+167 QIMPGVINFSSL
-179 TLTRM
+179 TLTKM

-193 LLIGALLVV
+193 LLIGAILVV

-239 PEVKAKIRRLQSE
+239 PEVKAKIRRMQSE
-252 TASRSARQR
+252 TATRSARQR
-261 EALDDVADATAVIT
+261 EALDDVANATAVIT

-280 AVALTY
+280 AVALKY
-286 EVGDQAAPIILAM
+286 EVGDQAAPVILAM

-304 AQQIIERAET
+304 AQQIIERADS

-323 ILARALYFTGDIG
+323 ILARALYFTGEIG
-336 AEISQSLYNAV
+336 EEISQSLYNAV

-357 EKGEVL
+357 EKGEAL
-363 QLPDVDVPEDMQFN
+363 QSPDVDVPEDMHFN
-377 EFGKLLSEDTL
+377 EFGKLLSEDT

>member
-134 GLKRMFSMKALV
+134 GLKRMFSMKSLV

-280 AVALTY
+280 AVALKY

>member
-280 AVALTY
+280 AVALKY

-357 EKGEVL
+357 EKGETL

>member
-34 KEVFVFANISIGLL
+34 KEVFVFANISMGLL
-48 VMLVTLSYGGA
+48 VMLVTLSYGDA
-59 GLSNWSTLFRLG
+59 GLSNWSTLFKLE
-71 SIDNLD
+71 SIENLD
-77 DLINN
+77 DLITN

-89 LLFQSALLVGVPI
+89 LLLQSAILVGVPI

-134 GLKRMFSMKALV
+134 GLKRMFSIKALV

-156 LLFGIATAIIL
+156 LLFGIATTIIF
-167 QIMPGVINFPSL
+167 QIMPGVINFSSL
-179 TLTRM
+179 TLTKM

-193 LLIGALLVV
+193 LLIGAILVV

-239 PEVKAKIRRLQSE
+239 PEVKAKIRRMQSE
-252 TASRSARQR
+252 TATRSARQR
-261 EALDDVADATAVIT
+261 EALDDVANATAVIT

-280 AVALTY
+280 AVALKY
-286 EVGDQAAPIILAM
+286 EVGDQAAPVILAM

-304 AQQIIERAET
+304 AQQIIERADS

-323 ILARALYFTGDIG
+323 ILARALYFTGEIG
-336 AEISQSLYNAV
+336 EEISQSLYNAV

-357 EKGEVL
+357 EKGEAL
-363 QLPDVDVPEDMQFN
+363 QSPDVDVPEDMHFN
-377 EFGKLLSEDTL
+377 EFGKLLSEDT